1 MSINW
6 SNFHKKELIV
16 RMLEEMNIPL
26 CLPLKKK
33 KFRGH
38 RVYAFS
44 ISSIT

>member
-33 KFRGH
+33 NLE
-38 RVYAFS
+38 VTECMLLALAV
-44 ISSIT
+44 